1 MITTIDVE
9 TSYQKTEAGGMDPSP
24 FNPQNI
30 LVSIGIN
37 DEYYFTNHTE
47 RIDEGCYHKI
57 QKILDDTKLLI
68 GFLKKIEL
76 SFSKKPTL
84 LLSIS

>member
-30 LVSIGIN
+30 LVSVGIN
-37 DEYYFTNHTE
+37 DEYYFTNHSD
-47 RIDEGCYHKI
+47 RIDEVNFDEVK
-57 QKILDDTKLLI
+57 DDHLNLFDNECEGQCGI
-68 GFLKKIEL
+68 
-76 SFSKKPTL
+76 
-84 LLSIS
+84 

>member
-30 LVSIGIN
+30 LVSVGVN
-37 DEYYFTNHTE
+37 DEYYFTNHSE
-47 RIDEGCYHKI
+47 RIDEG
-57 QKILDDTKLLI
+57 LSLI
-68 GFLKKIEL
+68 HI
-76 SFSKKPTL
+76 
-84 LLSIS
+84 

>member
-30 LVSIGIN
+30 LVSVGVN
-37 DEYYFTNHTE
+37 DEYYFTNHSE
-47 RIDEGCYHKI
+47 RVDEG
-57 QKILDDTKLLI
+57 
-68 GFLKKIEL
+68 
-76 SFSKKPTL
+76 
-84 LLSIS
+84 